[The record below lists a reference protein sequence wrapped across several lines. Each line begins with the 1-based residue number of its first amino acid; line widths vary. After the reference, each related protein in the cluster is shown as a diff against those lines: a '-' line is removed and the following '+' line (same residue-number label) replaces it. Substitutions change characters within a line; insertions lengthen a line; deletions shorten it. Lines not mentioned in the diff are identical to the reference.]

1 MESRPLR
8 IVVGVTGGIAAYK
21 ALGVIR
27 AFVSDGHDVRVV
39 ATEAALEFV
48 GRASL
53 EALSRNAV
61 SVGLYDEVASVKH
74 VELGQSADL
83 VVVAPATAN
92 SIAQMAIGLAPN
104 LLGNVVLATRGHVV
118 VAPAMHTEMW
128 SNEATREN
136 IARLRSRGVTVVGP
150 DSGTLT
156 GDDVGV
162 GRMAEPSEI
171 VAVSYAAL
179 SERDAASLEGRR
191 ILISGGGTRE
201 PIDPVRFIGNRSS
214 GAQAVALARAA
225 QARGAQVTFVYAH
238 LDVDVPIGIEAIPA
252 VTAAQML
259 EEMLRLAPDN
269 DVVIMA
275 AAVAD
280 YRVDFVSD
288 EKLKKS
294 RSESGRTLT
303 LVETTDV
310 LSSLAAMPERSFTL
324 VGFAA
329 ETERGNEL
337 LALAREKLQRK
348 GCDVIVANEV
358 SWSTG
363 IGTTHNEVTIL
374 KKNASSSGS
383 EKVVRASGDKLSV
396 AHRILDVLV

>member
-39 ATEAALEFV
+39 VTEAALEFV

-92 SIAQMAIGLAPN
+92 SIAQMANGLAPN
-104 LLGNVVLATRGHVV
+104 LLGNVLLATRGHVV

-150 DSGTLT
+150 DSGALT

-179 SERDAASLEGRR
+179 SERDAASLEGTR

-238 LDVDVPIGIEAIPA
+238 LDVEVPLGIEAIPA

-294 RSESGRTLT
+294 SSQSGRTLT

-310 LSSLAAMPERSFTL
+310 LSSLAAMPKRSFTL

-329 ETERGNEL
+329 ETARGNEL

-363 IGTTHNEVTIL
+363 IGTTHNDVTIL
-374 KKNASSSGS
+374 KRNASSSGS
-383 EKVVRASGDKLSV
+383 EKVIRASGDKLSV

>member
-1 MESRPLR
+1 
-8 IVVGVTGGIAAYK
+8 
-21 ALGVIR
+21 
-27 AFVSDGHDVRVV
+27 
-39 ATEAALEFV
+39 
-48 GRASL
+48 
-53 EALSRNAV
+53 
-61 SVGLYDEVASVKH
+61 LYDEVASVKH

-150 DSGTLT
+150 DSGALT
-156 GDDVGV
+156 GDDAGV